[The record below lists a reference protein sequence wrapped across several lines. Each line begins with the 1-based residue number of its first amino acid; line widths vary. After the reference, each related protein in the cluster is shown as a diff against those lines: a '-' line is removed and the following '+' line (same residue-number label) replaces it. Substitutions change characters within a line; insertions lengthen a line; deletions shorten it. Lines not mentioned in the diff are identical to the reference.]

1 MAPLAL
7 HRILRRKG
15 AESVQA
21 NAGAIMTDDVLLFE
35 ILGPVARLTL
45 NRPQAMNSL
54 NLAILAELD
63 RRLTEIE
70 ANGEVR
76 VLVLTGAGAAFCA
89 GADLK
94 EVLAGQQLQPGEADF
109 LDRAHVVF
117 GRLRDFPK
125 PVIAAL
131 NGVTMAGGLE
141 LAMCADL
148 VVAAQSATI
157 ADAHANFGVFPGAG
171 GAAIL
176 PRLIPLNM
184 AMYLLLTGKSLSAAD
199 MKACGLVCEVHP
211 DEGFADAALAL
222 AGHIARKS
230 PVALRRMKEVARA
243 SADKTRDDA
252 LLHEQ
257 VMLRRHLRSHDLHEG
272 LLAFAEKRAPIFQGR

>member
-1 MAPLAL
+1 M
-7 HRILRRKG
+7 
-15 AESVQA
+15 
-21 NAGAIMTDDVLLFE
+21 NDDTLLFE
-35 ILGPVARLTL
+35 ALGPVARITL
-45 NRPQAMNSL
+45 NRPKAMNAL
-54 NLAILAELD
+54 NLAILAELE
-63 RRLTEIE
+63 RGLAEIARNDE
-70 ANGEVR
+70 IR
-76 VLVLTGAGAAFCA
+76 VVILTGNGPAFCA

-94 EVLAGQQLQPGEADF
+94 QVLAGADLAPGEADF

-117 GRLRDFPK
+117 GALRAFPK

-141 LAMCADL
+141 LAMCADI
-148 VVAAQSATI
+148 VVAAESATI

-184 AMYLLLTGKSLSAAD
+184 AMYLLMTGKSLSAAE

-211 DEGFADAALAL
+211 DESLQEATLAL
-222 AGHIARKS
+222 ARHIAMKS
-230 PVALRRMKEVARA
+230 PIALRRMKQVARA
-243 SADKTRDDA
+243 SADKTSADA

-257 VMLRRHLRSHDLHEG
+257 VALRQHMRTADFHEG
-272 LLAFAEKRAPIFQGR
+272 LTAFGEKRAPKFPGR